1 MKQYIIGSMLLS
13 SILLASCSLDET
25 PRSKF
30 SEKEAFSTSKLV
42 YVNSVANVYSSIG
55 NGLYGSDGGSVH
67 TFQEFSSD
75 ASMIPGRQGDWVDGG
90 AWQNIF
96 LHNFESSVSKYNDV
110 WNNLYR
116 VIGLANSSIDR
127 LNKYLG
133 EHPEYAEYV
142 YELRALRA
150 VYYYYVMDLFG
161 QVPLVVSS
169 EVSANEVNQ
178 SNRSDVFKFVT
189 SELAECIPHLSDSKS
204 QNEGEYYGRITK
216 AVAYM
221 CMAKCAINAPV
232 YTIDD
237 TNPTSYSAFVGTDK
251 SGKATASEEQGK
263 TVSEMGKNINITLDG
278 ETRNAWET
286 AVYCADQIASL
297 GYRLQPS
304 YADNF
309 IVANQNSVENIWTR
323 PNDCVNYKID
333 DYNIVRTLHYNHG
346 GAIGYQGWNG
356 ACSSKQQMLVY
367 GYGTANPDP
376 RLKLNFYTD
385 KDYMEETGK
394 AVEDGA
400 VKGKDLEYMPL
411 AVKVDFTATDDPH
424 AMKCAGARMKKYE
437 FDKSTTQQ
445 YSFNND
451 LVIWRYADALLL
463 KAEAEYR
470 MGNKA
475 EALTIVNEVRGRVAA
490 TPRTELTL
498 NDILNERMLELAWEG
513 VRRQDQ
519 IRFCTFTEPT
529 ADRFKG
535 VTHNASAGDYN
546 DDTQGYTMVYPIP
559 YAVLNLNKKLHQ
571 NPGYTK

>member
-30 SEKEAFSTSKLV
+30 SEEEAFSTPKLV
-42 YVNSVANVYSSIG
+42 YVNTVANVYSSIG

-67 TFQEFSSD
+67 DFQEFSSD

-237 TNPTSYSAFVGTDK
+237 TTPTSYSAFVGTDK

-323 PNDCVNYKID
+323 PNDCVNYKIE

-346 GAIGYQGWNG
+346 AAIGYQGWNG

-400 VKGKDLEYMPL
+400 TDKPLEYMPL
-411 AVKVDFTATDDPH
+411 AVKVDFTAADDPH
-424 AMKCAGARMKKYE
+424 AMKCSGARMKKYE

-559 YAVLNLNKKLHQ
+559 YAVLNLNKKLGQ

>member
-30 SEKEAFSTSKLV
+30 SEEEAFSTPKLV
-42 YVNSVANVYSSIG
+42 YVNTVANVYSSIG

-133 EHPEYAEYV
+133 EHPEYADYV

-169 EVSANEVNQ
+169 EVSANEVEQ

-237 TNPTSYSAFVGTDK
+237 TTPTSYSAFVGIDK
-251 SGKATASEEQGK
+251 SGKATASEEQGNAI
-263 TVSEMGKNINITLDG
+263 SEMGKKINITLDG

-286 AVYCADQIASL
+286 AAYCADQIASL

-323 PNDCVNYKID
+323 PNDCVNYKIE

-400 VKGKDLEYMPL
+400 TDKPLEYMPL
-411 AVKVDFTATDDPH
+411 AVKVDFSAADDPH

-475 EALTIVNEVRGRVAA
+475 EALTIVNEVRARVAA

-498 NDILNERMLELAWEG
+498 NDILDERMLELAWEG
-513 VRRQDQ
+513 VRRPDQ

-559 YAVLNLNKKLHQ
+559 YAVLNLNKKLDQ

>member
-30 SEKEAFSTSKLV
+30 SEEEAFSTPKLV
-42 YVNSVANVYSSIG
+42 YVNTVANVYSSIG

-127 LNKYLG
+127 LNKYLD

-169 EVSANEVNQ
+169 QVSANEVAQ

-237 TNPTSYSAFVGTDK
+237 TTPTSYSAFVGTDK

-278 ETRNAWET
+278 KTRNAWET

-323 PNDCVNYKID
+323 PNDCVNYKIE

-400 VKGKDLEYMPL
+400 TGKDLEYMPM
-411 AVKVDFTATDDPH
+411 AVKVDFSASDDPH
-424 AMKCAGARMKKYE
+424 AMKCSGARMKKYE

-451 LVIWRYADALLL
+451 LVIWRYADALLM

-498 NDILNERMLELAWEG
+498 NDILDERMLELAWEG

-559 YAVLNLNKKLHQ
+559 YAVLNLNKKLGQ

>member
-30 SEKEAFSTSKLV
+30 SEEEAFSTPKLV
-42 YVNSVANVYSSIG
+42 YVNTVANVYSSIG

-133 EHPEYAEYV
+133 EHPEYADYV

-169 EVSANEVNQ
+169 EVSANEVEQ

-221 CMAKCAINAPV
+221 CMAKCAINAPI

-237 TNPTSYSAFVGTDK
+237 TTPTSYSAFVGTDK

-286 AVYCADQIASL
+286 AAYCADQIASL

-323 PNDCVNYKID
+323 PNDCVNYKIE

-400 VKGKDLEYMPL
+400 TDKPLEYMPL
-411 AVKVDFTATDDPH
+411 AVKVDFSAADDPH

-475 EALTIVNEVRGRVAA
+475 DALTIVNEVRARVAA

-498 NDILNERMLELAWEG
+498 NDILDERMLELAWEG

-559 YAVLNLNKKLHQ
+559 YAVLNLNKKLDQ

>member
-30 SEKEAFSTSKLV
+30 SEEEAFSTPKLV
-42 YVNSVANVYSSIG
+42 YVNTVANVYSSIG

-127 LNKYLG
+127 LNKYLD

-169 EVSANEVNQ
+169 QVSANEVAQ

-237 TNPTSYSAFVGTDK
+237 TTPTSYSAFVGTDK

-278 ETRNAWET
+278 KTRNAWET
-286 AVYCADQIASL
+286 AAYCADQIANL

-323 PNDCVNYKID
+323 PNDCVNYKIE

-400 VKGKDLEYMPL
+400 TDKPLEYMPL
-411 AVKVDFTATDDPH
+411 AVKVDFTAADDPH
-424 AMKCAGARMKKYE
+424 AMKCSGARMKKYE

-498 NDILNERMLELAWEG
+498 NDILDERMLELAWEG

-559 YAVLNLNKKLHQ
+559 YAVLNLNKKLDQ

>member
-30 SEKEAFSTSKLV
+30 SEAEAFSTPKLV
-42 YVNSVANVYSSIG
+42 YVNTVANVYSSIG

-127 LNKYLG
+127 LNKYLD

-169 EVSANEVNQ
+169 EVSANEVEQ

-237 TNPTSYSAFVGTDK
+237 TTPTSYSAFVGTDK

-286 AVYCADQIASL
+286 AAYCADQIASL

-323 PNDCVNYKID
+323 PNDCVNYKIE

-400 VKGKDLEYMPL
+400 TDKPLEYMPL
-411 AVKVDFTATDDPH
+411 AVKVDFSAADDPH

-475 EALTIVNEVRGRVAA
+475 EALTIVNEVRARVAA

-498 NDILNERMLELAWEG
+498 NDILDERMLELAWEG
-513 VRRQDQ
+513 VRRPDQ

-559 YAVLNLNKKLHQ
+559 YAVLNLNKKLNQ

>member
-133 EHPEYAEYV
+133 EHPEYAGYV

-400 VKGKDLEYMPL
+400 TGKDLEYMPL

-451 LVIWRYADALLL
+451 LVIWRYADVLLL

-498 NDILNERMLELAWEG
+498 NDILDERMLELAWEG

>member
-30 SEKEAFSTSKLV
+30 SEEEAFSTPKLV
-42 YVNSVANVYSSIG
+42 YVNTVANVYSSIG

-127 LNKYLG
+127 LNKYLD

-169 EVSANEVNQ
+169 QVSANEVAQ

-237 TNPTSYSAFVGTDK
+237 TTPTSYSAFVGTDK

-278 ETRNAWET
+278 KTRNAWET
-286 AVYCADQIASL
+286 AAYCADQIASL

-323 PNDCVNYKID
+323 PNDCVNYKIE

-367 GYGTANPDP
+367 DYGTANPDP

-400 VKGKDLEYMPL
+400 TDKPLEYMPL
-411 AVKVDFTATDDPH
+411 AVKVDFTAADDPH
-424 AMKCAGARMKKYE
+424 AMKCSGARMKKYE

-498 NDILNERMLELAWEG
+498 NDILDERMLELAWEG

-559 YAVLNLNKKLHQ
+559 YAVLNLNKKLGQ

>member
-30 SEKEAFSTSKLV
+30 SEEEAFSTPKLV
-42 YVNSVANVYSSIG
+42 YVNTVANVYSSIG

-133 EHPEYAEYV
+133 EHPEYADYV

-169 EVSANEVNQ
+169 EVSANEVEQ

-237 TNPTSYSAFVGTDK
+237 TTPTSYSAFVGTDK

-323 PNDCVNYKID
+323 PNDCVNYKIE

-400 VKGKDLEYMPL
+400 TDKPLEYMPL
-411 AVKVDFTATDDPH
+411 AVKVDFSAADDPH

-475 EALTIVNEVRGRVAA
+475 EALTIVNEVRARVAA

-498 NDILNERMLELAWEG
+498 NDILDERMLELAWEG
-513 VRRQDQ
+513 VRRPDQ

-559 YAVLNLNKKLHQ
+559 YAVLNLNKKLDQ

>member
-30 SEKEAFSTSKLV
+30 SEEEAFSTPKLV
-42 YVNSVANVYSSIG
+42 YVNTVANVYSSIG
-55 NGLYGSDGGSVH
+55 NGLYGSDGGSIH

-133 EHPEYAEYV
+133 EHPEYADYV

-169 EVSANEVNQ
+169 QVSANEVEQ

-237 TNPTSYSAFVGTDK
+237 TTPTSYSAFVGIDK

-323 PNDCVNYKID
+323 PNDCVNYKIE

-400 VKGKDLEYMPL
+400 TDKPLEYMPL
-411 AVKVDFTATDDPH
+411 AVKVDFTAADDPH
-424 AMKCAGARMKKYE
+424 AMKCSGARMKKYE

-498 NDILNERMLELAWEG
+498 NDILDERMLELAWEG

-559 YAVLNLNKKLHQ
+559 YAVLNLNKKLDQ

>member
-30 SEKEAFSTSKLV
+30 SEEEAFSTPKLV
-42 YVNSVANVYSSIG
+42 YVNTVANVYSSIG

-133 EHPEYAEYV
+133 EHPEYVDYV

-169 EVSANEVNQ
+169 EVSANEVEQ

-237 TNPTSYSAFVGTDK
+237 TTPTSYSAFVGTDK

-286 AVYCADQIASL
+286 AAYCADQIASL

-323 PNDCVNYKID
+323 PNDCVNYKIE

-400 VKGKDLEYMPL
+400 TDKPLEYMPL
-411 AVKVDFTATDDPH
+411 AVKVDFSAADDPH

-475 EALTIVNEVRGRVAA
+475 EALTIVNEVRARVAA

-498 NDILNERMLELAWEG
+498 NDILDERMLELAWEG
-513 VRRQDQ
+513 VRRPDQ

-559 YAVLNLNKKLHQ
+559 YAVLNLNKKLDQ

>member
-25 PRSKF
+25 PRSKL
-30 SEKEAFSTSKLV
+30 SEQEACSTPKLT
-42 YVNSVANVYSSIG
+42 YVNTVANVYSSIG

-75 ASMIPGRQGDWVDGG
+75 ASMIPGRQGDWLDGG

-110 WNNLYR
+110 WNNGFV
-116 VIGLANSSIDR
+116 VIRLASSSIDR
-127 LNKYLG
+127 LIKYLG
-133 EHPEYAEYV
+133 ALPEFADYV
-142 YELRALRA
+142 YEWRALRA
-150 VYYYYVMDLFG
+150 IYYYYVMDLFG

-169 EVSANEVNQ
+169 EVNANEVAQ

-189 SELAECIPHLSDSKS
+189 SELAECIPHLSGQKS

-237 TNPTSYSAFVGTDK
+237 TTPTCYSAFVGTDK

-263 TVSEMGKNINITLDG
+263 TISEMGKKINITLDG

-286 AVYCADQIASL
+286 AAYCADQIASL

-323 PNDCVNYKID
+323 PNDCVNYKIE

-400 VKGKDLEYMPL
+400 TGKDLEYMPL
-411 AVKVDFTATDDPH
+411 AVKVDFSADDDPH
-424 AMKCAGARMKKYE
+424 AMKCAGA
-437 FDKSTTQQ
+437 
-445 YSFNND
+445 
-451 LVIWRYADALLL
+451 
-463 KAEAEYR
+463 
-470 MGNKA
+470 
-475 EALTIVNEVRGRVAA
+475 
-490 TPRTELTL
+490 
-498 NDILNERMLELAWEG
+498 
-513 VRRQDQ
+513 
-519 IRFCTFTEPT
+519 
-529 ADRFKG
+529 
-535 VTHNASAGDYN
+535 
-546 DDTQGYTMVYPIP
+546 
-559 YAVLNLNKKLHQ
+559 
-571 NPGYTK
+571 

>member
-30 SEKEAFSTSKLV
+30 SEEEAFSTPKLV
-42 YVNSVANVYSSIG
+42 YVNTVANVYSSIG

-133 EHPEYAEYV
+133 EHPEYADYV

-169 EVSANEVNQ
+169 EVSANEVEQ

-237 TNPTSYSAFVGTDK
+237 TTPTSYSAFVGTDK

-278 ETRNAWET
+278 KTRNAWKT

-323 PNDCVNYKID
+323 PNDCVNYKIE

-346 GAIGYQGWNG
+346 GAIGYEGWNG

-367 GYGTANPDP
+367 DYGTDNPDP

-400 VKGKDLEYMPL
+400 TGKDLEYMPM
-411 AVKVDFTATDDPH
+411 AVKVDFSAADDPH

-437 FDKSTTQQ
+437 FDKSATQQ

-498 NDILNERMLELAWEG
+498 NDILDERMLELAWEG

-559 YAVLNLNKKLHQ
+559 YAVLNLNKKLDQ

>member
-30 SEKEAFSTSKLV
+30 SEEEAFSTPKLV
-42 YVNSVANVYSSIG
+42 YVNTVANVYSSIG

-127 LNKYLG
+127 LNKYLD

-169 EVSANEVNQ
+169 QVSANEVAQ

-237 TNPTSYSAFVGTDK
+237 TTPTSYSAFVGTDK

-278 ETRNAWET
+278 KTRNAWET
-286 AVYCADQIASL
+286 AAYCADQIASL

-323 PNDCVNYKID
+323 PNDCVNYKIE

-400 VKGKDLEYMPL
+400 TDKPLEYMPL
-411 AVKVDFTATDDPH
+411 AVKVDFTAADDPH
-424 AMKCAGARMKKYE
+424 AMKCSGARMKKYE

-475 EALTIVNEVRGRVAA
+475 EALTIVNEVRDRVAA

-498 NDILNERMLELAWEG
+498 NDILDERMLELAWEG

-559 YAVLNLNKKLHQ
+559 YAVLNLNKKLGQ

>member
-400 VKGKDLEYMPL
+400 TGKDLEYMPL

-424 AMKCAGARMKKYE
+424 AMKCSGARMKKYE

-445 YSFNND
+445 FSFNND

-470 MGNKA
+470 MDNKA

-498 NDILNERMLELAWEG
+498 NDILDERMLELAWEG

-559 YAVLNLNKKLHQ
+559 YAVLNLNKKLGQ

>member
-30 SEKEAFSTSKLV
+30 SEEEAFSTPKLV
-42 YVNSVANVYSSIG
+42 YVNTVANVYSSIG

-169 EVSANEVNQ
+169 QVSANEVAQ

-237 TNPTSYSAFVGTDK
+237 TTPTSYSAFVGTDK

-278 ETRNAWET
+278 KTRNAWET
-286 AVYCADQIASL
+286 AAYCADQIASL

-323 PNDCVNYKID
+323 PNDCVNYKIE

-400 VKGKDLEYMPL
+400 TDKPLEYMPL
-411 AVKVDFTATDDPH
+411 AVKVDFTAADDPH
-424 AMKCAGARMKKYE
+424 AMKCSGARMKKYE

-559 YAVLNLNKKLHQ
+559 YAVLNLNKKLGQ

>member
-30 SEKEAFSTSKLV
+30 SEEEAFSTPKLV
-42 YVNSVANVYSSIG
+42 YVNTVANVYSSIG

-133 EHPEYAEYV
+133 EHPEYADYV

-169 EVSANEVNQ
+169 EVSANEVEQ

-237 TNPTSYSAFVGTDK
+237 TTPTSYSAFVGTDK

-286 AVYCADQIASL
+286 AAYCADQIASL

-323 PNDCVNYKID
+323 PNDCVNYKIE

-400 VKGKDLEYMPL
+400 TDKPLEYMPL
-411 AVKVDFTATDDPH
+411 AVKVDFSAADDPH

-475 EALTIVNEVRGRVAA
+475 KALTIVNEVRARVAA

-498 NDILNERMLELAWEG
+498 NDILDERMLELAWEG

-559 YAVLNLNKKLHQ
+559 YAVLNLNKKLDQ

>member
-30 SEKEAFSTSKLV
+30 SEEEAFSTPKLV
-42 YVNSVANVYSSIG
+42 YVNTVANVYSSIG

-127 LNKYLG
+127 LNKYLD

-169 EVSANEVNQ
+169 QVSANEVAQ

-237 TNPTSYSAFVGTDK
+237 TTPTSYSAFVGTDK

-263 TVSEMGKNINITLDG
+263 TVSEMGNKINITLDG
-278 ETRNAWET
+278 KTRNAWET
-286 AVYCADQIASL
+286 AAYCADQIASL

-400 VKGKDLEYMPL
+400 TDKPLEYMPL
-411 AVKVDFTATDDPH
+411 AVKVDFTAADDPH
-424 AMKCAGARMKKYE
+424 AMKCSGARMKKYE

-498 NDILNERMLELAWEG
+498 NDILDERMLELAWEG

-559 YAVLNLNKKLHQ
+559 YAVLNLNKKLGQ

>member
-30 SEKEAFSTSKLV
+30 SEEEAFSTPKLV
-42 YVNSVANVYSSIG
+42 YVNTVANVYSSIG

-133 EHPEYAEYV
+133 EHPEYADYV

-150 VYYYYVMDLFG
+150 VCYYYVMDLFG

-169 EVSANEVNQ
+169 EVSANEVEQ

-237 TNPTSYSAFVGTDK
+237 TTPTSYSAFVGTDK

-309 IVANQNSVENIWTR
+309 VVANQNSVENIWTR
-323 PNDCVNYKID
+323 PNDCVNYKIE

-385 KDYMEETGK
+385 KDYMEETEK

-400 VKGKDLEYMPL
+400 TDKPLEYMPL
-411 AVKVDFTATDDPH
+411 AVKVDFSAADDPH

-475 EALTIVNEVRGRVAA
+475 EALTIVNEVRARVAA

-498 NDILNERMLELAWEG
+498 NDILDERMLELAWEG
-513 VRRQDQ
+513 VRRPDQ

-559 YAVLNLNKKLHQ
+559 YAVLNLNKKLDQ

>member
-498 NDILNERMLELAWEG
+498 NDILDERMLELAWEG

>member
-30 SEKEAFSTSKLV
+30 SEEEAFSTPKLV
-42 YVNSVANVYSSIG
+42 YVNTVANVYSSIG

-169 EVSANEVNQ
+169 AVSANDVEQ

-237 TNPTSYSAFVGTDK
+237 TTPTSYSAFVGTDK

-278 ETRNAWET
+278 KTRNAWET

-323 PNDCVNYKID
+323 PNDCVNYKIE

-346 GAIGYQGWNG
+346 GAIGYEGWNG

-367 GYGTANPDP
+367 DYGTDNPDP

-400 VKGKDLEYMPL
+400 TGKDLEYMPM
-411 AVKVDFTATDDPH
+411 AVKVDFSAADDPH

-437 FDKSTTQQ
+437 FDKSATQQ

-470 MGNKA
+470 MDNKA
-475 EALTIVNEVRGRVAA
+475 EALTIVNEVRARVAA

-498 NDILNERMLELAWEG
+498 NDILDERMLELAWEG

-559 YAVLNLNKKLHQ
+559 YAVLNLNKKLDQ

>member
-30 SEKEAFSTSKLV
+30 SEEEAFSTPKLV
-42 YVNSVANVYSSIG
+42 YVNTVANVYSSIG

-169 EVSANEVNQ
+169 AVSANDVEQ

-189 SELAECIPHLSDSKS
+189 SELAECIPYLSDSKS

-237 TNPTSYSAFVGTDK
+237 TTPTSYSAFVGTDK

-278 ETRNAWET
+278 KTRNAWKT

-309 IVANQNSVENIWTR
+309 IVTNQNSVENIWTR
-323 PNDCVNYKID
+323 PNDCVNYKIE

-346 GAIGYQGWNG
+346 GAIGYEGWNG

-367 GYGTANPDP
+367 DYGTDNPDP

-400 VKGKDLEYMPL
+400 TGKDLEYMPM
-411 AVKVDFTATDDPH
+411 AVKVDFSAADDPH

-437 FDKSTTQQ
+437 FDKSATQQ

-451 LVIWRYADALLL
+451 LVIWRYADVLLL

-475 EALTIVNEVRGRVAA
+475 EALTIVNEVRARVAA

-559 YAVLNLNKKLHQ
+559 YAVLNLNKKLNQ

>member
-251 SGKATASEEQGK
+251 SGKATASEVQGK

-278 ETRNAWET
+278 ETRNAWKT

-400 VKGKDLEYMPL
+400 TGKDLEYMPL

-470 MGNKA
+470 MGNVA

-498 NDILNERMLELAWEG
+498 NDILDERMLELAWEG

>member
-30 SEKEAFSTSKLV
+30 SEEEAFSTPKLV
-42 YVNSVANVYSSIG
+42 YVNTVANVYSSIG

-127 LNKYLG
+127 LNKYLD

-169 EVSANEVNQ
+169 EVSANEVAQ

-232 YTIDD
+232 YTIDN
-237 TNPTSYSAFVGTDK
+237 TTPTSYSAFVGTDK

-278 ETRNAWET
+278 KTRNAWET
-286 AVYCADQIASL
+286 AAYCADQIASL

-323 PNDCVNYKID
+323 PNDCVNYKIE

-400 VKGKDLEYMPL
+400 TDKPLEYMPL
-411 AVKVDFTATDDPH
+411 AVKVDFTAADDPH
-424 AMKCAGARMKKYE
+424 AMKCSGARMKKYE

-498 NDILNERMLELAWEG
+498 NDILDERMLELAWEG

-559 YAVLNLNKKLHQ
+559 YAVLNLNKKLGQ

>member
-278 ETRNAWET
+278 EKRNAWET

-400 VKGKDLEYMPL
+400 TDKPLEYMPL
-411 AVKVDFTATDDPH
+411 AVKVDFSAADDPH

-470 MGNKA
+470 MGKKA

-498 NDILNERMLELAWEG
+498 NDILDERMLELAWEG

-559 YAVLNLNKKLHQ
+559 YAVLNLNKKLDQ

>member
-251 SGKATASEEQGK
+251 SGKATASEEQGN
-263 TVSEMGKNINITLDG
+263 TVSEMGKNITITLDG

-400 VKGKDLEYMPL
+400 TGKDLEYMPL

-470 MGNKA
+470 MGKKA

-529 ADRFKG
+529 ADRFNG

-559 YAVLNLNKKLHQ
+559 YAVLNLNKKLGQ

>member
-30 SEKEAFSTSKLV
+30 SEEEAFSTPKLV
-42 YVNSVANVYSSIG
+42 YVNTVANVYSSIG

-127 LNKYLG
+127 LNKYLD

-169 EVSANEVNQ
+169 QVSANEVAQ

-237 TNPTSYSAFVGTDK
+237 TTPTSYSAFVGTDK

-278 ETRNAWET
+278 KTRNAWET

-323 PNDCVNYKID
+323 PNDCVNYKIE

-400 VKGKDLEYMPL
+400 TDKPLEYMPL
-411 AVKVDFTATDDPH
+411 AVKVDFSAADDPH
-424 AMKCAGARMKKYE
+424 AMKCSGARMKKYE

-498 NDILNERMLELAWEG
+498 NDILDERMLELAWEG

-559 YAVLNLNKKLHQ
+559 YAVLNLNKKLGQ

>member
-133 EHPEYAEYV
+133 EHPEYAGYV

-169 EVSANEVNQ
+169 EVSANEVEQ

-263 TVSEMGKNINITLDG
+263 TVSEMGKNITITLDG
-278 ETRNAWET
+278 ETRNAWKT

-400 VKGKDLEYMPL
+400 TGKDLEYMPL

-498 NDILNERMLELAWEG
+498 NDILDERMLELAWEG

>member
-30 SEKEAFSTSKLV
+30 SEEEAFSTPKLV
-42 YVNSVANVYSSIG
+42 YVNTVANVYSSIG

-127 LNKYLG
+127 LNRYLG

-169 EVSANEVNQ
+169 QVSANEVAQ

-237 TNPTSYSAFVGTDK
+237 TTPTSYSAFVGTDK

-323 PNDCVNYKID
+323 PNDCVNYKIE

-400 VKGKDLEYMPL
+400 TDKPLEYMPL
-411 AVKVDFTATDDPH
+411 AVKVDFTAADDPH
-424 AMKCAGARMKKYE
+424 AMKCSGARMKKYE

-498 NDILNERMLELAWEG
+498 NDILDERMLELAWEG

-559 YAVLNLNKKLHQ
+559 YAVLNLNKKLDQ

>member
-30 SEKEAFSTSKLV
+30 SEEEAFSTPKLV
-42 YVNSVANVYSSIG
+42 YVNTVANVYSSIG

-75 ASMIPGRQGDWVDGG
+75 ASMIPGRQGDWLDGG
-90 AWQNIF
+90 VWQNIF

-169 EVSANEVNQ
+169 EVSANEVDQ

-237 TNPTSYSAFVGTDK
+237 TTPTSYSAFVGTDK

-278 ETRNAWET
+278 KTRNAWET
-286 AVYCADQIASL
+286 AAYCADQIANL

-323 PNDCVNYKID
+323 PNDCVNYKIE

-400 VKGKDLEYMPL
+400 TGKDLEYMPL
-411 AVKVDFTATDDPH
+411 AVKVDFSAADDPH

-498 NDILNERMLELAWEG
+498 NDILDERMLELAWEG

-529 ADRFKG
+529 ADRFNG

-559 YAVLNLNKKLHQ
+559 YAVLNLNKKLGQ

>member
-13 SILLASCSLDET
+13 SILLASCSLEET

-30 SEKEAFSTSKLV
+30 SEQEAFSTPKLV
-42 YVNSVANVYSSIG
+42 YVNTVANVYSSIG

-75 ASMIPGRQGDWVDGG
+75 ASMIPGRQGDWLDGG

-116 VIGLANSSIDR
+116 VSGLANSSIDR

-133 EHPEYAEYV
+133 EHPEYADYV

-150 VYYYYVMDLFG
+150 IYYYYVMDLFG

-169 EVSANEVNQ
+169 EVNANEVAQ

-189 SELAECIPHLSDSKS
+189 SELAECIPHLSGQKS

-237 TNPTSYSAFVGTDK
+237 TTPTCYSAFVGTDK

-263 TVSEMGKNINITLDG
+263 TISEMGKKINITLDG

-286 AVYCADQIASL
+286 AAYCADQIASL

-323 PNDCVNYKID
+323 PNDCVNYKIE

-400 VKGKDLEYMPL
+400 TGKDLEYMPL
-411 AVKVDFTATDDPH
+411 AVKVDFSADDDPH

-463 KAEAEYR
+463 KAEAAYR

-475 EALTIVNEVRGRVAA
+475 EALTIVNEIRARVAA

-498 NDILNERMLELAWEG
+498 NDILDERMLELAWEG
-513 VRRQDQ
+513 VRRPDQ

-529 ADRFKG
+529 VDRFNG

-546 DDTQGYTMVYPIP
+546 DDTQGYTIVYPIP
-559 YAVLNLNKKLHQ
+559 YAVLNLNKNLKQ

>member
-1 MKQYIIGSMLLS
+1 MRQYIIGSMLLS

-30 SEKEAFSTSKLV
+30 SEEEAFSTPKLV
-42 YVNSVANVYSSIG
+42 YVNTVANVYSSIG

-133 EHPEYAEYV
+133 EHPEYADYV

-169 EVSANEVNQ
+169 EVSANEVEQ

-237 TNPTSYSAFVGTDK
+237 TTPTSYSAFVGTDK

-286 AVYCADQIASL
+286 AAYCADQIASL

-323 PNDCVNYKID
+323 PNDCVNYKIE

-400 VKGKDLEYMPL
+400 TDKPLEYMPL
-411 AVKVDFTATDDPH
+411 AVKVDFSAADDPH

-475 EALTIVNEVRGRVAA
+475 EALTIVNEVRARVAA

-498 NDILNERMLELAWEG
+498 NDILDERMLELAWEG
-513 VRRQDQ
+513 VRRPDQ

-559 YAVLNLNKKLHQ
+559 YAVLNLNKKLDQ

>member
-1 MKQYIIGSMLLS
+1 MKQYLIGSMLLS

-30 SEKEAFSTSKLV
+30 SEEEAFSTPKLV
-42 YVNSVANVYSSIG
+42 YVNTVANVYSSIG

-169 EVSANEVNQ
+169 QVSANEVNQ

-237 TNPTSYSAFVGTDK
+237 TTPTSYSAFVGTDK

-278 ETRNAWET
+278 KTRNAWET

-323 PNDCVNYKID
+323 PNDCVNYKIE

-400 VKGKDLEYMPL
+400 TDKPLEYMPL
-411 AVKVDFTATDDPH
+411 AVKVDFSAADDPH

-475 EALTIVNEVRGRVAA
+475 EALTIVNEVRARVAA

-498 NDILNERMLELAWEG
+498 NDILDERMLELAWEG

-559 YAVLNLNKKLHQ
+559 YAVLNLNKKLDQ

>member
-30 SEKEAFSTSKLV
+30 SEEEAFSTPKLV
-42 YVNSVANVYSSIG
+42 YVNTVANVYSSIG

-169 EVSANEVNQ
+169 QVSANEVNQ

-237 TNPTSYSAFVGTDK
+237 TTPTSYSAFVGTDK
-251 SGKATASEEQGK
+251 SGKATVSEEQGK

-323 PNDCVNYKID
+323 PNDCVNYKIE

-400 VKGKDLEYMPL
+400 TGKDLEYMPL
-411 AVKVDFTATDDPH
+411 AVKVDFSAADDPH

-498 NDILNERMLELAWEG
+498 NDILDERMLELAWEG

>member
-13 SILLASCSLDET
+13 SILLASCSLEET

-30 SEKEAFSTSKLV
+30 SEEEAFSTPKLV
-42 YVNSVANVYSSIG
+42 YVNTVANVYSSIG

-127 LNKYLG
+127 LNKYLD

-169 EVSANEVNQ
+169 QVSANEVAQ

-237 TNPTSYSAFVGTDK
+237 TTPTSYSAFVGTDK

-278 ETRNAWET
+278 KTRNAWET
-286 AVYCADQIASL
+286 AAYCADQIASL

-323 PNDCVNYKID
+323 PNDCVNYKIE

-400 VKGKDLEYMPL
+400 TDKPLEYMPL
-411 AVKVDFTATDDPH
+411 AVKVDFTAADDPH
-424 AMKCAGARMKKYE
+424 AMKCSGARMKKYE

-498 NDILNERMLELAWEG
+498 NDILDERMLELAWEG

-559 YAVLNLNKKLHQ
+559 YAVLNLNKKLGQ

>member
-30 SEKEAFSTSKLV
+30 SEEEAFSTPKLV
-42 YVNSVANVYSSIG
+42 YVNTVANVYSSIG

-169 EVSANEVNQ
+169 QVSANEVEQ

-237 TNPTSYSAFVGTDK
+237 TTPTSYSAFVGTDK

-278 ETRNAWET
+278 KTRNAWET

-323 PNDCVNYKID
+323 PNDCVNYKIE

-346 GAIGYQGWNG
+346 GAIGYEGWNG

-367 GYGTANPDP
+367 DYGTDNPDP

-400 VKGKDLEYMPL
+400 TGKDLEYMPM
-411 AVKVDFTATDDPH
+411 AVKVDFSAADDPH

-437 FDKSTTQQ
+437 FDKSATQQ

-475 EALTIVNEVRGRVAA
+475 EALTIVNEVRARVAA

-513 VRRQDQ
+513 VRRPDQ

-546 DDTQGYTMVYPIP
+546 DDNQGYTMVYPIP
-559 YAVLNLNKKLHQ
+559 YAVLNLNKKLNQ

>member
-30 SEKEAFSTSKLV
+30 SEEEAFSTPKLV
-42 YVNSVANVYSSIG
+42 YVNTVANVYSSIG

-237 TNPTSYSAFVGTDK
+237 TTPTSYSAFVGTDK

-263 TVSEMGKNINITLDG
+263 TVSEMGKNITITLDG

-400 VKGKDLEYMPL
+400 TGKDLEYMPL

-451 LVIWRYADALLL
+451 LVIWRYADALLM

-475 EALTIVNEVRGRVAA
+475 KALTIVNEVRGRVAA
-490 TPRTELTL
+490 TLRTELTL
-498 NDILNERMLELAWEG
+498 NDILDERMLELAWEG

>member
-30 SEKEAFSTSKLV
+30 SEEEAFSTPKLV
-42 YVNSVANVYSSIG
+42 YVNTVANVYSSIG

-127 LNKYLG
+127 LNKYLD

-169 EVSANEVNQ
+169 QVSANEVAQ

-237 TNPTSYSAFVGTDK
+237 TTPTSYSAFVGTDK

-278 ETRNAWET
+278 KTRNAWET
-286 AVYCADQIASL
+286 AAYCADQIASL

-323 PNDCVNYKID
+323 PNDCVNYKIE

-400 VKGKDLEYMPL
+400 TDKPLEYMPL
-411 AVKVDFTATDDPH
+411 AVKVDFTAADDPH
-424 AMKCAGARMKKYE
+424 AMKCSGARMKKYE

-559 YAVLNLNKKLHQ
+559 YVVLNLNKKLGQ

>member
-13 SILLASCSLDET
+13 SILLASCSLEET

-30 SEKEAFSTSKLV
+30 SEQEAFSTPKLV
-42 YVNSVANVYSSIG
+42 YVNTVANVYSSIG

-127 LNKYLG
+127 LNKYLD

-169 EVSANEVNQ
+169 QVSANEVAQ

-237 TNPTSYSAFVGTDK
+237 TTPTSYSAFVGTDK

-278 ETRNAWET
+278 KTRNAWET
-286 AVYCADQIASL
+286 AAYCADQIASL

-323 PNDCVNYKID
+323 PNDCVNYKIE

-394 AVEDGA
+394 PVEDGA
-400 VKGKDLEYMPL
+400 TDKPLEYMPM
-411 AVKVDFTATDDPH
+411 AVKVDFSASDDPH
-424 AMKCAGARMKKYE
+424 AMKCSGARMKKYE

-451 LVIWRYADALLL
+451 LVIWRYADALLM

-498 NDILNERMLELAWEG
+498 NDILDERMLELAWEG
-513 VRRQDQ
+513 VRRPDQ

-546 DDTQGYTMVYPIP
+546 DDTQGYTVVYPIP
-559 YAVLNLNKKLHQ
+559 YAVLNLNKKLDQ